1 MSEGPTSAGALDGR
15 VAVVTGGARGIG
27 RAIGHKLAAAGAT
40 VVVGD
45 REPDSDAAGDQRVL
59 DVTSSDSVAAF
70 IAGVVADLGG
80 VDVLVNNAGIMFE
93 RPLEEQSEAEWD
105 LAMAVNLKGP
115 FLMARQCAASMRDR
129 GGGAIV
135 NVGSIEAFCAN
146 PFHSAY
152 AASKGGVH
160 GLTVALAVE
169 LGPYGI
175 RCNAVA
181 PGWIDTELNREY
193 VDGHPD
199 RDAVIAELARLHPIG
214 RVGAPADVGDAVVWL
229 ASDGSHFVT
238 GELIT
243 VDGGRTRKAPLP
255 TMLGR

>member
-1 MSEGPTSAGALDGR
+1 MGPLDGR

-27 RAIGHKLAAAGAT
+27 RAIGEKLAAAGAT

-45 REPDSDAAGDQRVL
+45 REPDPGAAVEQRAL
-59 DVTSSDSVAAF
+59 DVTSSGSVEAFTAA
-70 IAGVVADLGG
+70 VVADHGG
-80 VDVLVNNAGIMFE
+80 VDVLVNNAGVMFE
-93 RPLEEQSEAEWD
+93 RPLEEQSEVEWD

-115 FLMARQCAASMRDR
+115 FLMAKQCAASMRER

-135 NVGSIEAFCAN
+135 NVGSIEGFCAN

-181 PGWIDTELNREY
+181 PGWIDTDLNREY

-199 RDAVIAELARLHPIG
+199 RDAVLAELARLHPIG
-214 RVGAPADVGDAVVWL
+214 RVGAPGDVGDAVVWL
-229 ASDGSHFVT
+229 ASDASHFVT

-255 TMLGR
+255 AILGR